1 MLTDSI
7 SSDVTTR
14 PAAGLRTVPDV
25 RLVQKTRSAA
35 TLAAWVRVHL
45 TYRWRHRRWL
55 SIDRPRRFTEFVQ
68 WRKLLDRDPRIPQ
81 LIDKLAAKRFV
92 ADRLGTEWVT
102 PTLWSGEILPEVP
115 PCAMPFVVK
124 SRHGC
129 NQIRIIRDATQ
140 DWNAVRQAAA
150 TWMRRPYG
158 TWLDEWGY
166 RDVPRGLLIEP
177 FIGEGPA
184 LPVDFKLYV
193 FHGRVEAI
201 QVHVDRET
209 RHRWM
214 LFDRDWRG
222 LSAHSDRLNAPRPA
236 SLPRMIEGAEAL
248 GRAFDFVRVDFY
260 DVGSVPRFG
269 EMTFYPGSGLDPFNP
284 PRLDKLLGDYWRQGA
299 VDNDA
304 R

>member
-1 MLTDSI
+1 MPPDSI
-7 SSDVTTR
+7 SSDVATR
-14 PAAGLRTVPDV
+14 PATRLRAVPDV
-25 RLVQKTRSAA
+25 RLAEKTRAAA

-45 TYRWRHRRWL
+45 TYWWRHRRWL

-68 WRKLLDRDPRIPQ
+68 RRKLLDRDPRIPP
-81 LIDKLAAKRFV
+81 LIDKLAVKRFV
-92 ADRLGTEWVT
+92 AERLGAEWVT

-129 NQIRIIRDATQ
+129 NQVRIIREATQ
-140 DWNAVRQAAA
+140 DWNAVRRATV
-150 TWMRRPYG
+150 TWMRHPYG
-158 TWLDEWGY
+158 AWLDEWGY

-184 LPVDFKLYV
+184 LPVDYKLYV

-222 LSAHSDRLNAPRPA
+222 LSAHSDRVNIPPPT
-236 SLPRMIEGAEAL
+236 SLTLMIAAAETL
-248 GRAFDFVRVDFY
+248 GRAFDFVRLDLY
-260 DVGSVPRFG
+260 DLGVIPRFG
-269 EMTFYPGSGLDPFNP
+269 EMTFYPGSGLDPFDP
-284 PRLDKLLGDYWRQGA
+284 PQIDEALGMHWQTI
-299 VDNDA
+299 
-304 R
+304 